1 MAVMALRGR
10 GSVAELIDHLRG
22 SSDWLADYLADEVLD
37 QQTPALRRFL
47 LETSI
52 LDEFDAQLCAAVT
65 GDDSAYARL
74 DEIARA
80 DLFLIQLDAGKRWFR
95 YHHLFQ
101 ELLQH
106 RLRAQAEAGVV
117 AELHRR
123 AAAWL
128 AGAGEMPTAV
138 RHRLAAGDQ
147 DQAAALVES
156 QIGATL
162 LHAPFQARALLALIP
177 HEVLVQRPQLMLDRC
192 RLGQFFDDKD
202 TLPYAE
208 EAARTLQERQSS
220 DPDAARHHAELLV
233 FRSAAYHT
241 HRNVSAAAAD
251 FHQAQAHV
259 AHLDEFH
266 RAMLRFVEMA
276 LHGYAGRMAE
286 MEQAA
291 EAVLEAFERIGFDLG
306 NVGLRRELAKWSM
319 RAGNS
324 GQATRRFEELFQN
337 RSWDPLN
344 VARELVLSYFPAIQN
359 SYWQNHLAQAQSY
372 QRSALELAVQLQD
385 TDLIHAA
392 RCLGRILGEDG
403 EVDRVS
409 PHALSEDLRR
419 VITPGVA
426 DLLLDCQ
433 TRFLIATGR
442 SDLAWQI
449 VQDSG
454 ANLQNLPKNHVHR
467 RMITCLRTHIAR
479 GVDLEA
485 ITPALAEALA
495 IATEHNHRLDQLQL
509 LALAAWQQ
517 LQLGG
522 LEAARETLQQ
532 AAQLAQETG
541 YVRVLLDIPALAPAD
556 WSDDE
561 ALAASLGEVKGLL
574 TKREHDVL
582 ALLAEDLTYAQIGEE
597 LVISLS
603 TVRAH
608 VNRIYKK
615 LAVHRRDQAV
625 QRAREF
631 GLLRPSPS
639 DFT

>member
-1 MAVMALRGR
+1 
-10 GSVAELIDHLRG
+10 
-22 SSDWLADYLADEVLD
+22 
-37 QQTPALRRFL
+37 
-47 LETSI
+47 
-52 LDEFDAQLCAAVT
+52 
-65 GDDSAYARL
+65 
-74 DEIARA
+74 
-80 DLFLIQLDAGKRWFR
+80 
-95 YHHLFQ
+95 
-101 ELLQH
+101 
-106 RLRAQAEAGVV
+106 
-117 AELHRR
+117 
-123 AAAWL
+123 
-128 AGAGEMPTAV
+128 
-138 RHRLAAGDQ
+138 
-147 DQAAALVES
+147 
-156 QIGATL
+156 
-162 LHAPFQARALLALIP
+162 
-177 HEVLVQRPQLMLDRC
+177 
-192 RLGQFFDDKD
+192 
-202 TLPYAE
+202 
-208 EAARTLQERQSS
+208 
-220 DPDAARHHAELLV
+220 
-233 FRSAAYHT
+233 
-241 HRNVSAAAAD
+241 
-251 FHQAQAHV
+251 
-259 AHLDEFH
+259 
-266 RAMLRFVEMA
+266 
-276 LHGYAGRMAE
+276 
-286 MEQAA
+286 
-291 EAVLEAFERIGFDLG
+291 
-306 NVGLRRELAKWSM
+306 M

-324 GQATRRFEELFQN
+324 GQATRRFEELFQD

-344 VARELVLSYFPAIQN
+344 VARELVLSYFPATEN

-385 TDLIHAA
+385 TDLIQAA

-403 EVDRVS
+403 QDDRVS
-409 PHALSEDLRR
+409 VLDFSDRLSR

-449 VQDSG
+449 VQESG

-495 IATEHNHRLDQLQL
+495 IAMEHNHRFDQLQL

-522 LEAARETLQQ
+522 PEAALETLQQ
-532 AAQLAQETG
+532 AVQLAQETG

-561 ALAASLGEVKGLL
+561 ALAASLGEVKDLL

-615 LAVHRRDQAV
+615 LAVHRRDQAI
-625 QRAREF
+625 QRAREL